1 MKRSPWRLLGIS
13 LRLGH
18 LTLHIACAFAVAGVY
33 PKLGLLAQQR
43 FMRWWSRSLLKLLKV
58 QHHVSGQPAG
68 AQAPA
73 CLMVANHVSWLDIF
87 ALNVVTPARFVAKS
101 EVSGWPVLGLLV
113 QSAGTLF
120 IRRAVRSDT
129 VHVNAR
135 IAGLLQQGS
144 AVGLFAQGTSS
155 VPGQAVQFHAPLL
168 QSAVAAGA
176 RVQPI
181 AIFYH
186 DKHGHWHE
194 AAAFV
199 DDITFVQSLWQ
210 IVSNPGIQVTVSYLP
225 PIDACGLDRRALAE
239 MTQCAVNAAL
249 ARHMQAG

>member
-33 PKLGLLAQQR
+33 PALRVPVQQR
-43 FMRWWSRSLLKLLKV
+43 FMRWWSRSLLTLLKV
-58 QHHVSGQPAG
+58 QHHVSGQPEG
-68 AQAPA
+68 ALAPA
-73 CLMVANHVSWLDIF
+73 CLLVANHVSWLDIF
-87 ALNVVTPARFVAKS
+87 AVNALTPTRFVAKS
-101 EVSGWPVLGLLV
+101 EVSGWPVLGWLV
-113 QSAGTLF
+113 QRAGTLF

-135 IAGLLQQGS
+135 MAGLLQQGS
-144 AVGLFAQGTSS
+144 VVGLFAQGTSS

-186 DKHGHWHE
+186 DKQGRCHE

-199 DDITFVQSLWQ
+199 DDTSFVESLWR

-225 PIDACGLDRRALAE
+225 PIDACGLDRRALA
-239 MTQCAVNAAL
+239 MLTQCAVNAAL
-249 ARHMQAG
+249 ARHLQAG